1 MKVKN
6 LFSSGIFYK
15 RKHPLLLILLIF
27 VLFLLSSVS
36 YGSSDIPPGKLSD
49 GQKAFVR
56 GDPGLHVEWN
66 ANEGVPYSIRGLS
79 RTVQGDR
86 LKAIINYLNEI
97 KAIFKLTEA
106 ASEMT
111 FKKVDK
117 DDLGFEH
124 HRFHQVY
131 HGIKVANGEIIVQVN
146 DRSQITQING
156 QYYPEISIPLN
167 KSLTAYDAMSKVVK
181 HFEGKPNFCMELE
194 ISCRLQFVQSLS

>member
-86 LKAIINYLNEI
+86 LKAIINYILKNI
-97 KAIFKLTEA
+97 
-106 ASEMT
+106 
-111 FKKVDK
+111 
-117 DDLGFEH
+117 
-124 HRFHQVY
+124 
-131 HGIKVANGEIIVQVN
+131 
-146 DRSQITQING
+146 
-156 QYYPEISIPLN
+156 
-167 KSLTAYDAMSKVVK
+167 
-181 HFEGKPNFCMELE
+181 
-194 ISCRLQFVQSLS
+194 